1 MKTSNVKEQL
11 KNVIDNLDESKL
23 LEVLKGLTSKINLP
37 FDYKSI
43 KTFEDAC
50 ERLGIDSD
58 DVYNI
63 NVDTKDE
70 IAYKKLKV
78 IYKAINNEW
87 VPDFTDSNQK
97 KWYPYF
103 RVLSSGVASS
113 VAVYCYDFAD
123 TYVGVRL
130 CTYSEN
136 VAIYIG
142 RTFTTEY
149 EDFLL

>member
-1 MKTSNVKEQL
+1 MKTTNIKEQL
-11 KNVIDNLDESKL
+11 KNIIDNLDESRL
-23 LEVLKGLTSKINLP
+23 LEVLNGLTSKINLP

-103 RVLSSGVASS
+103 RVLSSGLDFSS
-113 VAVYCYDFAD
+113 SSCLYDHAL
-123 TYVGVRL
+123 TLVGVRL